1 MGLRADHCGLHLST
15 GHILFVWRDKSVIS
29 WSCRNDDLKSVGS
42 LGNFVQVKG
51 LDYEL
56 YTSSQN
62 LGTLKAF
69 RLEDVDPDRTYQV
82 VLQARNRAR
91 SGTLSAKICDLSF
104 EGNYLLTG
112 RGRELGPLP
121 GEGHLQSV
129 DGDSIAGI
137 GATGFV
143 KGTRIP

>member
-15 GHILFVWRDKSVIS
+15 GHVLFLWRDKSVIS
-29 WSCRNDDLKSVGS
+29 WSSRSGDLKSGS
-42 LGNFVQVKG
+42 LGNIVQVKG

-56 YTSSQN
+56 YASSQN

-91 SGTLSAKICDLSF
+91 SATLSAKVCDLSLD
-104 EGNYLLTG
+104 GNYLLPG
-112 RGRELGPLP
+112 RGRGLGPLP
-121 GEGHLQSV
+121 GEGHMQSV